1 MSVVHYLARI
11 LAPWQS
17 TFSSSK
23 ALSTSV
29 TTVHMLA
36 LFFGGGLAVAADRST
51 LRLYR
56 ADAAD
61 RIQQL
66 RELRAVHRPVLV
78 ALSFLF
84 ASGAALVAA
93 DVEAFA
99 TSPVFWVKMG
109 LVTLLLANGAVLT
122 RTEWRLRQ
130 TTLPNDSEAVAT
142 VSLWRRLRWSAVAS
156 VAFWIATLIVGVV
169 PTNTQSPRSE
179 SQTRPQR
186 TFAADKQCPS
196 RHSCPVTRRPEV
208 VPASAVTSAAPV

>member
-66 RELRAVHRPVLV
+66 RELRAVHGPVLV

-130 TTLPNDSEAVAT
+130 TTLPNDSEPVAT

-156 VAFWIATLIVGVV
+156 VAFWTATLIAGVV
-169 PTNTQSPRSE
+169 LTNT
-179 SQTRPQR
+179 
-186 TFAADKQCPS
+186 
-196 RHSCPVTRRPEV
+196 
-208 VPASAVTSAAPV
+208 